1 MGGGRWSPDEWSTYK
16 TTVASKPV
24 DHIYTSKKMVNELD
38 PLGVK
43 IRESRDSA
51 ANPESTAVIVALD
64 VTGSMDMVL
73 DSMAKKGL
81 GTVIEELISRKP
93 VTDPAIMIMAIGD
106 AACDRS
112 PLQVTQF
119 ESETVLIKQL
129 EKLYLE
135 RGGGGNNTES
145 YDLPWYFAAQHTS
158 IDCFEKRN
166 KKGYLFTVGD
176 EQSPNGLSAA
186 QIKRF
191 IGDDIHQKLGAR
203 ELLTMVERTYN
214 VFHIVV
220 EQGNYALG
228 HKDAVFS
235 SWRELLGQRVLPLS
249 DHTKL
254 AEVIVSTIQMM
265 EGESKTS
272 VVSSWKGD
280 TSLVVKRAIDGLTK
294 SPGDG
299 GTTGVVRLS

>member
-1 MGGGRWSPDEWSTYK
+1 
-16 TTVASKPV
+16 
-24 DHIYTSKKMVNELD
+24 MVNELD

-220 EQGNYALG
+220 EQGNYAHG